1 MKRKGPPYEIKFGVE
16 GQIPPAYVCTIREDR
31 VVLDGAFEQL
41 DLNSEIEF
49 APKGRAESNSELV
62 DLMLKLNARG
72 VVFSY
77 DPKSMISPSWFMA
90 SLQDQGVLL
99 EPYKEISWPT
109 PKSWLLTTYEL
120 A

>member
-1 MKRKGPPYEIKFGVE
+1 MKRKGPPYEIKFGAE
-16 GQIPPAYVCTIREDR
+16 GQIPPAYVRTIREDR
-31 VVLDGAFEQL
+31 VVLGGAFEQL
-41 DLNSEIEF
+41 HLSSEISF
-49 APKGRAESNSELV
+49 TPKGRVENNSELI

-90 SLQDQGVLL
+90 RLQDQGVLL
-99 EPYKEISWPT
+99 KPYKEIAWRN